1 MAPWA
6 FDIKFPL
13 DTQFTFGSLTFATG
27 EDGDLKMLP
36 LGPASEHPAP
46 APSSTSGGVCSGLDP
61 FAGLYIHTAKLI
73 RGIPIVA
80 SIIQPFVGA
89 LSSSSLAS
97 SPCRDSSDD
106 YPEIEAN
113 ACGNSIDDDRL
124 ILMVSP
130 NGDQSHNSSS

>member
-1 MAPWA
+1 MAPWT

-46 APSSTSGGVCSGLDP
+46 APSSTLGGVCSGLDP

-130 NGDQSHNSSS
+130 NGD